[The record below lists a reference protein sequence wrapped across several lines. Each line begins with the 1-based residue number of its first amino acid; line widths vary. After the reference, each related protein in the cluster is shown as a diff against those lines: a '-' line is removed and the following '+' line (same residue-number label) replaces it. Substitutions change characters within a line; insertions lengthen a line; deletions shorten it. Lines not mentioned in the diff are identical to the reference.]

1 MNEDLE
7 IDIIDE
13 EDDINIEDID
23 FVPVLEPTRR
33 HVVNH
38 RIGSRYV
45 SKILFN
51 YVILYSIVVLIIM
64 NFLSTILNKPA
75 TALSN
80 FLDVDSNLILA
91 VISAVLLVLF
101 NVISILVGIKSNS
114 NFRKGAPININFV
127 HVRIMFFAFILP
139 ILNSIVSIVN
149 FYLYVKD
156 EVSDYYTTSFLL
168 LNALVL
174 ILNPIVLLTISKK
187 LKKII

>member
-91 VISAVLLVLF
+91 VISAILLVLF